1 MKITSKGQ
9 VTIPE
14 AMRREHGFLPHTEV
28 LFVESKEGL
37 LLRKGKRRKGRGD
50 MIVERLTGAGNGK
63 WTTEKL
69 MKLMRG

>member
-1 MKITSKGQ
+1 MKITTKGQ

-14 AMRREHGFLPHTEV
+14 EFRRLYGFLPNTEV
-28 LFVESKEGL
+28 LFVRGKEGL
-37 LLRKGKRRKGRGD
+37 VLKKGVRTKGRGD
-50 MIVERLTGAGNGK
+50 MIVERLTGSGNGK